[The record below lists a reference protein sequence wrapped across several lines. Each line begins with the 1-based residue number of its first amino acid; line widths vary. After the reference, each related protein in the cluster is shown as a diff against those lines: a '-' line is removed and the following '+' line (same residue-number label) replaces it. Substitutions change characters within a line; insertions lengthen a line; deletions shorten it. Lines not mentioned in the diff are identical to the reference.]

1 MASVVEEIKSKL
13 SIVDVV
19 GSYIKMERAGSN
31 FKARCP
37 FHNEKTA
44 SFFIS
49 PSRET
54 YHCFGCNRGG
64 DMLSFVQ
71 EIEGI
76 DFRAALGLLAE
87 RAGVRITV
95 SEPGMDR
102 EREKIFTVLEEA
114 TKFFSDHLAKNKEAH
129 SYLMKRGISEETIKH
144 FRIGYAPPL
153 WRVLSEF
160 LQQKGFTLEH
170 LLKSG
175 LSIKSE
181 KGYYDRFRGRVMFP
195 IADNSGKI
203 VGFSGRILPG
213 IEHSEADKPASP
225 SASSPSR
232 DGSQGGQA
240 KYVNSPETE
249 VFHKSKVL
257 YGFDKAKQAIRKEN
271 AAVLVEGQMDLVL
284 SHQSGVTNTVA
295 SSGTA
300 LTRDHLVLIKRL
312 ADTLIIAFDADDAG
326 LSASKKGVDL
336 ALSEGFDVRVAEIPA
351 GLDPADMALKD
362 PEGWKKSVENARH
375 IIDFYLK
382 ALSGKGYDMR
392 TFRKKTSELV
402 LPYIAKLRNTIDQ
415 AHFVSETARALH
427 LNEEPIWEELKKL
440 GRNEITASANKEHD
454 VMSEKNIPHIEQ
466 GRRQN
471 IERKILGI
479 LLWQENTAKPLADRE
494 KWERQYEMIIGEKV
508 FKKSKDL
515 PQKEKNDLIFEAEIY
530 YQELKD
536 LPQEIELLLAN
547 LEEEVLKEQLV
558 VAMDELRDVE
568 LKGDTTRAI
577 EILKT
582 CQEISKKLS
591 EIVKK

>member
-1 MASVVEEIKSKL
+1 MASVVEQIKSKL
-13 SIVDVV
+13 SIVDVI
-19 GSYIKMERAGSN
+19 GSYIKLERAGSN

-71 EIEGI
+71 EIEGL
-76 DFRAALGLLAE
+76 DFRGALGTLAE
-87 RAGVRITV
+87 RAGVRMNV
-95 SEPGMDR
+95 SEPGESR
-102 EREKIFTVLEEA
+102 EREKIFAVLEES
-114 TKFFSDHLAKNKEAH
+114 TKFFSNHLEKNKESH
-129 SYLMKRGISEETIKH
+129 EYLIKRGIMDETIKE
-144 FRIGYAPPL
+144 FRLGYAPSE
-153 WRVLSEF
+153 WRSLSEF
-160 LQQKGFTLEH
+160 LQKKGFTPEH
-170 LLKSG
+170 LLKAG

-195 IADNSGKI
+195 IADNGGKI

-213 IEHSEADKPASP
+213 TEQGDVDK
-225 SASSPSR
+225 
-232 DGSQGGQA
+232 QA

-249 VFHKSKVL
+249 VFHKSKIL
-257 YGFDKAKQAIRKEN
+257 YGFDKAKQSIRKEN
-271 AAVLVEGQMDLVL
+271 TAVLVEGQMDLVL
-284 SHQSGVTNTVA
+284 SHQSGVVHTVA

-300 LTRDHLVLIKRL
+300 LTKDHLILIKRL
-312 ADTLIIAFDADDAG
+312 ADTLVIAFDADEAG

-336 ALSEGFDVRVAEIPA
+336 ALSLGFDVRVAEIPS
-351 GLDPADMALKD
+351 GLDPADVVMKD
-362 PEGWKKSVENARH
+362 PEGWKHSVLNARH

-402 LPYIAKLRNTIDQ
+402 LPYIVKLRNTIDQ

-427 LNEEPIWEELKKL
+427 LSEEPIWEELKKL
-440 GRNEITASANKEHD
+440 RGNELADTSYREPEEKADKSSQSAEL
-454 VMSEKNIPHIEQ
+454 

-479 LLWQENTAKPLADRE
+479 LLWQESTSKPLADRVGWEQQYGVIVGESTLKE
-494 KWERQYEMIIGEKV
+494 K
-508 FKKSKDL
+508 KDL
-515 PQKEKNDLIFEAEIY
+515 PEKEKNNLIFEAEIY
-530 YQELKD
+530 YQDLKE

-558 VAMDELRDVE
+558 IAMDELRDVE
-568 LKGDTTRAI
+568 HKGDTTRSM
-577 EILKT
+577 EILKK

>member
-19 GSYIKMERAGSN
+19 SSYIKLERAGSN

-71 EIEGI
+71 EIEGV
-76 DFRAALGLLAE
+76 DFRGALGLLAE
-87 RAGVRITV
+87 RAGIRVTT
-95 SEPGMDR
+95 SEPGMNQ
-102 EREKIFTVLEEA
+102 EREKILAVLEEA
-114 TKFFSDHLAKNKEAH
+114 TKFFSGHLMRNKEAH
-129 SYLMKRGISEETIKH
+129 EYLLKRGVSDQTIKD
-144 FRIGYAPPL
+144 FRLGYAPAE
-153 WRVLSEF
+153 WRALSDL
-160 LQQKGFTLEH
+160 LQQKGFTPEN
-170 LLKSG
+170 LLKAG
-175 LSIKSE
+175 LIIKSE
-181 KGYYDRFRGRVMFP
+181 KAKSAYSGSPDAQSAFKGYYDRFRGRVMFP

-213 IEHSEADKPASP
+213 IEQSDADK
-225 SASSPSR
+225 
-232 DGSQGGQA
+232 QA

-249 VFHKSKVL
+249 VFHKSRVL

-284 SHQSGVTNTVA
+284 SHQSGVVNTVA

-312 ADTLIIAFDADDAG
+312 ADTLIIAFDADEAG

-336 ALSEGFDVRVAEIPA
+336 ALSLGFDVRVAEIPS
-351 GLDPADMALKD
+351 GLDPADVAMKD
-362 PEGWKKSVENARH
+362 PEGWKNSVLSARH

-382 ALSGKGYDMR
+382 ALLGKGYDMR

-427 LNEEPIWEELKKL
+427 LAEEPIWEELKKL
-440 GRNEITASANKEHD
+440 SGNEIITSNNQEQEHRVEND
-454 VMSEKNIPHIEQ
+454 TPPLEL
-466 GRRQN
+466 GRKQN

-479 LLWQENTAKPLADRE
+479 LLWQENTSKPSADRK
-494 KWERQYEMIIGEKV
+494 KWERQYEMIIGKKTLPEK
-508 FKKSKDL
+508 KNL
-515 PQKEKNDLIFEAEIY
+515 PQKEKNDLIFETEIY
-530 YQELKD
+530 YQDLKE

-547 LEEEVLKEQLV
+547 FEEEVLKEQLV

-568 LKGDTTRAI
+568 LKGDTARSM
-577 EILKT
+577 EILKQ

>member
-1 MASVVEEIKSKL
+1 MPSVVEQIKSKL
-13 SIVDVV
+13 GIVDVV
-19 GSYIKMERAGSN
+19 GSYIKLERAGSN

-64 DMLSFVQ
+64 DILSFVQ

-76 DFRAALGLLAE
+76 DFRGALGVLAE
-87 RAGVRITV
+87 RAGVRITT
-95 SEPGMDR
+95 SEPGINR
-102 EREKIFTVLEEA
+102 EREKIFAILEEA
-114 TKFFSDHLAKNKEAH
+114 TKFFSDHLMRNKEAH
-129 SYLMKRGISEETIKH
+129 EYLLKRGVSDKTIKD
-144 FRIGYAPPL
+144 FRLGYAPAE
-153 WRVLSEF
+153 WRALSDL
-160 LQQKGFTLEH
+160 LQQKGFTPEH
-170 LLKSG
+170 LLKAG

-213 IEHSEADKPASP
+213 IEQSDADK
-225 SASSPSR
+225 
-232 DGSQGGQA
+232 QA

-249 VFHKSKVL
+249 VFHKSRVL
-257 YGFDKAKQAIRKEN
+257 YGFDKAKQAIRKAN
-271 AAVLVEGQMDLVL
+271 AVVLVEGQMDIIL
-284 SHQSGVTNTVA
+284 SHQSGVENTVA

-312 ADTLIIAFDADDAG
+312 ADTLIIAFDADEAG

-336 ALSEGFDVRVAEIPA
+336 ALSEGFDVRVAEIPS
-351 GLDPADMALKD
+351 GLDPADMAMKD
-362 PEGWKKSVENARH
+362 PEGWKNSVLSARH

-427 LNEEPIWEELKKL
+427 LSEEPIWEELKKFSGNETATGNNQEQEYEVKNNVLALEL
-440 GRNEITASANKEHD
+440 GRK
-454 VMSEKNIPHIEQ
+454 
-466 GRRQN
+466 QN

-479 LLWQENTAKPLADRE
+479 LLWQENISKPLADRE
-494 KWERQYEMIIGEKV
+494 KWERQYQTIIGEKTL
-508 FKKSKDL
+508 KGKKDL
-515 PQKEKNDLIFEAEIY
+515 PEKEKNDLIFEAEIY
-530 YQELKD
+530 YQDLKE

-547 LEEEVLKEQLV
+547 FEEEVLKEQLV
-558 VAMDELRDVE
+558 LAMDELRDVE
-568 LKGDTTRAI
+568 LKGDTARSM
-577 EILKT
+577 EILKQ

-591 EIVKK
+591 KIVKK

>member
-19 GSYIKMERAGSN
+19 SSYIKLERAGSN

-76 DFRAALGLLAE
+76 DFRGALGLLAE
-87 RAGVRITV
+87 RAGVRITA
-95 SEPGMDR
+95 SEPGVNR
-102 EREKIFTVLEEA
+102 EREKIFAVLEEA
-114 TKFFSDHLAKNKEAH
+114 TTFFSNHLTKNREARPNDAGGQAH
-129 SYLMKRGISEETIKH
+129 EYLIKRGISDETIKN
-144 FRIGYAPPL
+144 FRLGYAPAE
-153 WRVLSEF
+153 WRTLSEF
-160 LQQKGFTLEH
+160 LQQKGFTPEH
-170 LLKSG
+170 LLKAG

-213 IEHSEADKPASP
+213 IGQEDADK
-225 SASSPSR
+225 
-232 DGSQGGQA
+232 QA

-249 VFHKSKVL
+249 VFHKSRVL

-284 SHQSGVTNTVA
+284 SYQSGVGNTVA

-312 ADTLIIAFDADDAG
+312 ADTLIIAFDADEAG

-336 ALSEGFDVRVAEIPA
+336 ALSLGFDVRVAEIPS
-351 GLDPADMALKD
+351 GLDPADMAMKD
-362 PEGWKKSVENARH
+362 PAGWRKSVESAQH

-427 LNEEPIWEELKKL
+427 LGEEPIWEELKKL
-440 GRNEITASANKEHD
+440 SGGETTSDTIHEHET
-454 VMSEKNIPHIEQ
+454 MGEKNVPSIEL
-466 GRRQN
+466 GRKQN

-479 LLWQENTAKPLADRE
+479 LLWQENTSKPSTDRE
-494 KWERQYEMIIGEKV
+494 KWEQQYGMIVGEKT
-508 FKKSKDL
+508 FKGKKNL
-515 PQKEKNDLIFEAEIY
+515 PEKEKNDLIFEAEIY
-530 YQELKD
+530 YQDLKE

-568 LKGDTTRAI
+568 LKGDTARSM
-577 EILKT
+577 EILKK

>member
-19 GSYIKMERAGSN
+19 SSYIKLERAGAN

-71 EIEGI
+71 EIEGV
-76 DFRAALGLLAE
+76 DFRGALGLLAE
-87 RAGVRITV
+87 RAGVRITA
-95 SEPGMDR
+95 SLPGVNR
-102 EREKIFTVLEEA
+102 EREKIFAVLEEA
-114 TKFFSDHLAKNKEAH
+114 TIFFSNHLTKNTKAH
-129 SYLMKRGISEETIKH
+129 EYLTKRGVSDKTITD
-144 FRIGYAPPL
+144 FRLGYAPAE
-153 WRVLSEF
+153 WRTLFEF
-160 LQQKGFTLEH
+160 LQQKGFAPDH
-170 LLKSG
+170 LLKAG

-195 IADNSGKI
+195 IADNAGKI
-203 VGFSGRILPG
+203 IGFSGRILPG
-213 IEHSEADKPASP
+213 IEQGDADK
-225 SASSPSR
+225 
-232 DGSQGGQA
+232 QA

-284 SHQSGVTNTVA
+284 SHQSGVGNTVA

-300 LTRDHLVLIKRL
+300 LGRDHLVLIKRL

-336 ALSEGFDVRVAEIPA
+336 ALSEGFDVRVAEIPS
-351 GLDPADMALKD
+351 GLDPADMAMKD
-362 PEGWKKSVENARH
+362 PEGWKKSVESAQH

-427 LNEEPIWEELKKL
+427 LGEEPIWEELKKL
-440 GRNEITASANKEHD
+440 SDGETIHSTVQEHET
-454 VMSEKNIPHIEQ
+454 MNEKNIPPIEL
-466 GRRQN
+466 GRKQN

-479 LLWQENTAKPLADRE
+479 LLWQENTSKPSADRE
-494 KWERQYEMIIGEKV
+494 KWERQYEMIVGEKT
-508 FKKSKDL
+508 FKGKKNL
-515 PQKEKNDLIFEAEIY
+515 PEKEKNDLIFEAEIY
-530 YQELKD
+530 YQDLKE

-568 LKGDTTRAI
+568 LRGDTARSM
-577 EILKT
+577 EILKK

>member
-13 SIVDVV
+13 SIIDVV
-19 GSYIKMERAGSN
+19 GSYIKLERAGSN

-64 DMLSFVQ
+64 DILSFVQ

-76 DFRAALGLLAE
+76 DFRAALGLLAD

-95 SEPGMDR
+95 SEPGVDR
-102 EREKIFTVLEEA
+102 EREKIFAVLEEA
-114 TKFFSDHLAKNKEAH
+114 TRFFSSHLLNNKEAH
-129 SYLMKRGISEETIKH
+129 EYLLNRGVTEETIKN
-144 FRIGYAPPL
+144 FRIGYAPDG

-160 LQQKGFTLEH
+160 LQQKGFTPEH
-170 LLKSG
+170 LLKAG

-181 KGYYDRFRGRVMFP
+181 KAKSAYGGSPDAQSAFRGYYDRFRGRVMFP
-195 IADNSGKI
+195 IADSSGKI

-213 IEHSEADKPASP
+213 IE
-225 SASSPSR
+225 
-232 DGSQGGQA
+232 QGDALKQA

-249 VFHKSKVL
+249 VFHKSRVL

-300 LTRDHLVLIKRL
+300 LTRDHLILIKRL
-312 ADTLIIAFDADDAG
+312 ADTLVIAFDADEAG

-336 ALSEGFDVRVAEIPA
+336 ALSEGFDVRVAEIPS
-351 GLDPADMALKD
+351 GLDPADMAMKD

-427 LNEEPIWEELKKL
+427 LGEEPIWEELKKL
-440 GRNEITASANKEHD
+440 KGSEASD
-454 VMSEKNIPHIEQ
+454 VSPAEYEQRIEKNVPSVEL

-479 LLWQENTAKPLADRE
+479 LLWQENTSKPLADRE

-508 FKKSKDL
+508 FKES
-515 PQKEKNDLIFEAEIY
+515 
-530 YQELKD
+530 
-536 LPQEIELLLAN
+536 
-547 LEEEVLKEQLV
+547 
-558 VAMDELRDVE
+558 
-568 LKGDTTRAI
+568 
-577 EILKT
+577 
-582 CQEISKKLS
+582 
-591 EIVKK
+591 